1 MSNVYT
7 LDALKADLD
16 REFAPLKIELGGEQ
30 LVLRNLMRVG
40 KTEREA
46 VLAALKVVEESN
58 VSEEDAS
65 LDDLS
70 ELGDQ
75 IELILKTVVADGKGA
90 KLVSAIGGDIALSTK
105 LIELWVEATQPG
117 EAQNSPA

>member
-16 REFAPLKIELGGEQ
+16 REFAPLKLDLGGEQ
-30 LVLRNLMRVG
+30 IVLRNLMRVG
-40 KTEREA
+40 KTDREA
-46 VLAALKVVEESN
+46 VLTALKVVEESN
-58 VSEEDAS
+58 LSEEDAKIE
-65 LDDLS
+65 DLG
-70 ELGDQ
+70 ELGEQ
-75 IELILKTVVADGKGA
+75 IELILKTVVADGKGE
-90 KLVSAIGGDIALSTK
+90 KLVTSIGGDIALSTK